1 MEPGMILHLLRNPW
15 GHSDDEVRQ
24 ARLAAAD
31 ELERWRRTVDHPG
44 SAVQWIA
51 EMQPQLYALRARVAE
66 ADALLKRIAAD
77 WPTLECEHV
86 HRGKA
91 DRHGDAVAC
100 PVLRRWDA
108 VGIDLNAWLAGAAGN
123 KTEVPK

>member
-15 GHSDDEVRQ
+15 GHSDYELRQ

-51 EMQPQLYALRARVAE
+51 EMQPQLTALRARVAE
-66 ADALLKRIAAD
+66 LKAGLKRVSDFDPDGTRPCEIAR
-77 WPTLECEHV
+77 E
-86 HRGKA
+86 
-91 DRHGDAVAC
+91 
-100 PVLRRWDA
+100 VLR
-108 VGIDLNAWLAGAAGN
+108 LSGN
-123 KTEVPK
+123 KTAASNEVPK

>member
-66 ADALLKRIAAD
+66 LEAALSLAVDAMRAPLDGWKGEVERQALDVARA
-77 WPTLECEHV
+77 TL
-86 HRGKA
+86 RAG
-91 DRHGDAVAC
+91 
-100 PVLRRWDA
+100 
-108 VGIDLNAWLAGAAGN
+108 VGLSGN
-123 KTEVPK
+123 KTGSRE